1 MQRFFAVLTALAGVA
16 LFLTVL
22 VLAGTDMNTYG
33 SNFPLFAI
41 FGLFSSMV
49 LMIAGGAWNQAISQ
63 SKLTREDLDEP
74 SRYWV

>member
-1 MQRFFAVLTALAGVA
+1 MQRFFAVLTALAGVT

-33 SNFPLFAI
+33 STFPLFAI
-41 FGLFSSMV
+41 FGLLFSLV
-49 LMIAGGAWNQAISQ
+49 LMIAGGTWNQAISQ